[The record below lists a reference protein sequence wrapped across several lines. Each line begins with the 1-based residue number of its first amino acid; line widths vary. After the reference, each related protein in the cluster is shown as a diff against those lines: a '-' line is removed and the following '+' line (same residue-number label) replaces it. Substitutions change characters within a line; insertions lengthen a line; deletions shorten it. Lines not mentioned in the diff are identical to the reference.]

1 VEIYIRALRWAGPVL
16 AAAAIAGLWGMST
29 GTDALDRVPD
39 LEGLGLQAAQAKAQS
54 SGYPTRV
61 MLTEGPGVAGTVLDH
76 EPAAGSLAQR
86 GSPIVLRVT
95 QGARQIRVPDVR
107 GMPVA
112 EALRLLSEAEL
123 APGNVTYRQ
132 DPGKEPNRVVT
143 SDPAPGAAVDA
154 GTEVNLTAT
163 TP

>member
-1 VEIYIRALRWAGPVL
+1 VEIYVRALRWVGPVIAV
-16 AAAAIAGLWGMST
+16 AAVAGVWGMST

-39 LEGLGLQAAQAKAQS
+39 LEGLGLQVAQAKAQS

-61 MLTEGPGVAGTVLDH
+61 VLAEGPGVAGTVLDH
-76 EPAAGSLAQR
+76 EPPAGSLAQR

-95 QGARQIRVPDVR
+95 QGARQVRVPDVR

-112 EALRLLSEAEL
+112 EALRLLDEAEL
-123 APGNVTYRQ
+123 APGNVTYRREP
-132 DPGKEPNRVVT
+132 DKEPNRVVM

-154 GTEVNLTAT
+154 GTGVHLTAT